1 MIISSAF
8 FVENQNFFV
17 SFCDIVAIFFLYDI
31 IYLFQNILFL
41 GNVDIIRQF
50 SAQGMFNKTKE
61 ENMAEQIK
69 LLIAEDNGFLSTNI
83 STFMRSQQNIEVVGV
98 ADNARSA
105 LELIKISQ
113 PNALITDLIMPE
125 SDGFLLLEKL
135 SSGEYG
141 KMPETIVLSALGNE
155 NLIMRS
161 LDLGAKYYMVK
172 PFDMDLLHKRLLDL
186 FNMRPLTMNKTAN
199 VVKSKSLDE
208 KITSIFLTIGIPA
221 HIKGYQFLREAIKI
235 VIRTPEAINSITKG
249 LYPSIAKYFDTSP
262 SKVERAI
269 RHAIEVAW
277 TRGKIG
283 NINAI
288 FGFNIYSKNDKPT
301 NGEFIA
307 LIADRL
313 LLEQSA

>member
-1 MIISSAF
+1 MG
-8 FVENQNFFV
+8 E
-17 SFCDIVAIFFLYDI
+17 
-31 IYLFQNILFL
+31 
-41 GNVDIIRQF
+41 
-50 SAQGMFNKTKE
+50 K
-61 ENMAEQIK
+61 IK
-69 LLIAEDNGFLSTNI
+69 LLIAEDNSYLS
-83 STFMRSQQNIEVVGV
+83 STICAHMRTQPDVEVVGV
-98 ADNARSA
+98 ADNAKAA

-125 SDGFLLLEKL
+125 ADGFLLLEKL

-141 KMPETIVLSALGNE
+141 QMPNTIVLSALGNE
-155 NLIMRS
+155 ELIART
-161 LDLGAKYYMVK
+161 LELGAKYYMVK

-186 FNMRPLTMNKTAN
+186 FNLRTIPLQRPAG

-221 HIKGYQFLREAIKI
+221 HIKGYQYLREAIKI
-235 VIRTPEAINSITKG
+235 VIRTPEIINSITKE
-249 LYPSIAKYFDTSP
+249 LYPAIATHFDTSS

-269 RHAIEVAW
+269 RHSIEVAW
-277 TRGKIG
+277 TRGKIE
-283 NINAI
+283 NINTI
-288 FGFNIYSKNDKPT
+288 FGYNIYTKNDKPT

>member
-1 MIISSAF
+1 
-8 FVENQNFFV
+8 
-17 SFCDIVAIFFLYDI
+17 
-31 IYLFQNILFL
+31 
-41 GNVDIIRQF
+41 
-50 SAQGMFNKTKE
+50 
-61 ENMAEQIK
+61 MAEQIK

-83 STFMRSQQNIEVVGV
+83 STFMRSQQNIEVGGV

-155 NLIMRS
+155 SLIMRS

>member
-1 MIISSAF
+1 MPD
-8 FVENQNFFV
+8 Q
-17 SFCDIVAIFFLYDI
+17 
-31 IYLFQNILFL
+31 
-41 GNVDIIRQF
+41 IR
-50 SAQGMFNKTKE
+50 
-61 ENMAEQIK
+61 
-69 LLIAEDNGFLSTNI
+69 LLIAEDNNYLSTNI
-83 STFMRSQQNIEVVGV
+83 STYMNTQQNIDVVGV

-105 LELIKISQ
+105 LELIKISK

-135 SSGEYG
+135 STGEYG

-186 FNMRPLTMNKTAN
+186 FNMRPVSINRTAKI
-199 VVKSKSLDE
+199 VKSKSLDE

-235 VIRTPEAINSITKG
+235 VIQSPEIINSITKG
-249 LYPSIAKYFDTSP
+249 LYPAIAEHFDTSA

-277 TRGKIG
+277 TRGRIE
-283 NINAI
+283 NINTI
-288 FGFNIYSKNDKPT
+288 FGYNIYTKNDKPT